1 MKIRIVSRD
10 SFLALAQTLH
20 TAEILDHAQI
30 PWEIIA
36 LKTLGDINLQDPLYN
51 MKSGVDKEG
60 KAFFTKELETA
71 LLESSGDVAVHSLK
85 DLPTEL
91 PHGLMLHSVFSP
103 EVSGDMVVTRTPVE
117 PTSLADWLNGAT
129 IGSSS
134 LRRAAQLKQYAPD
147 VELVNVRGNLITRFE
162 KLLASDSFHGL
173 LLASAGIRRLFAF
186 FQNWPTQKEKF
197 GERLAS
203 TLRERLDADHVRL
216 SVIIEKNLHFYDIS
230 PDVLIPAVNQ
240 GVLGLET
247 RADYPLSALRENQTL
262 REKANMEREI
272 MSSLGAGCSVPLG
285 LYSLPLAKQTLQ
297 TVTIENATA
306 GSLFRTQ
313 AFYSPS
319 FFSGTDAVGK
329 EFRATRFLTPERSF
343 WLSSEMRG
351 EDNHPLLFTGKSS
364 LSFKKAMEETNCSR
378 SVQYIPFIKTEFL
391 PVTLPALKPGT
402 AIVATS
408 PEAVQYLLSQAPDS
422 EIPVFAAGD
431 SSAHRL
437 RAYFQDVTTPHGAG
451 ALSAARAVLEQK
463 IEDVLWITA
472 ENGITEGYELL
483 RAQGVRVQTLFPYKN
498 VPSESVS
505 IPQDQDFLW
514 IFSSPSAVSHYASHF
529 QNPQHRIAAMGET
542 TALSLLGS
550 GIQPYIVSGGKSFV
564 QLIKS
569 IQGREDLRPFSAI
582 QWRIP

>member
-1 MKIRIVSRD
+1 LKVRIVSRD

-60 KAFFTKELETA
+60 KAFFTKELESA
-71 LLESSGDVAVHSLK
+71 LLESSGDIAVHSLK

-103 EVSGDMVVTRTPVE
+103 EVSGDMVVTRTSVE
-117 PTSLADWLNGAT
+117 PASLAGWLNGAT

-134 LRRAAQLKQYAPD
+134 LRRAAQLKQYAPG

-186 FQNWPTQKEKF
+186 FQNWPAQKEKF

-203 TLRERLDADHVRL
+203 ALRERLDADHARL

-230 PDVLIPAVNQ
+230 PDVILPAVSQ

-247 RADYPLSALRENQTL
+247 RIDYPLSALRENQVL
-262 REKANMEREI
+262 REKTNMEREI

-285 LYSLPLAKQTLQ
+285 LYSLPLAEQTLE
-297 TVTIENATA
+297 TVTMENATV
-306 GSLFRTQ
+306 GNLFRTQ

-319 FFSGTDAVGK
+319 FSVTDAVGK
-329 EFRATRFLTPERSF
+329 EFRATRFLTPERSL

-351 EDNHPLLFTGKSS
+351 EDNSPLLFTGKSM
-364 LSFKKAMEETNCSR
+364 LSFKRAIEETGCSR
-378 SVQYIPFIKTEFL
+378 SVHYIPFIKTEFL
-391 PVTLPALKPGT
+391 SVAMPAIKLGT
-402 AIVATS
+402 VIVATS

-431 SSAHRL
+431 SSARRL
-437 RAYFQDVTTPHGAG
+437 RAYFQNVTTPHGAG
-451 ALSAARAVLEQK
+451 ALAAARAVLAQK
-463 IEDVLWITA
+463 IKDVLWITA
-472 ENGITEGYELL
+472 ENGIAEGYEFL

-498 VPSESVS
+498 VPLESVS
-505 IPQDQDFLW
+505 IPQDQDYLW
-514 IFSSPSAVSHYASHF
+514 IFSSPSAASHYASHF
-529 QNPQHRIAAMGET
+529 RNPMHKIAAMGET
-542 TALSLLGS
+542 TALSLLAN
-550 GIQPYIVSGGKSFV
+550 GIQPYIISSGKSFG